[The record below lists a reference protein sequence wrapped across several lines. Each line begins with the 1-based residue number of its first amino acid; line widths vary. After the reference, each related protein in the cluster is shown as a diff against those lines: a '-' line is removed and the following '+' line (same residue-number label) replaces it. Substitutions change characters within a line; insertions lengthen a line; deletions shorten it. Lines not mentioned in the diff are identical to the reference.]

1 MKTVSIGTLL
11 LATASIAMAGHI
23 YGTIREN
30 NQPVRRALVVLT
42 CGAERAPDARTDDEG
57 VYRVFAKST
66 GNCQLVLEP
75 GGRNAH
81 GPLYSY
87 DRPTAYDFD
96 LIKDGGGRWIL
107 RKR

>member
-1 MKTVSIGTLL
+1 MRSVSMAALL
-11 LATASIAMAGHI
+11 LATASIARAGHI

-57 VYRVFAKST
+57 VYRVFAKGT
-66 GNCQLVLEP
+66 GNCQLVLDP
-75 GGRNAH
+75 GGRNAP

-96 LIKDGGGRWIL
+96 LIREGGRWIL